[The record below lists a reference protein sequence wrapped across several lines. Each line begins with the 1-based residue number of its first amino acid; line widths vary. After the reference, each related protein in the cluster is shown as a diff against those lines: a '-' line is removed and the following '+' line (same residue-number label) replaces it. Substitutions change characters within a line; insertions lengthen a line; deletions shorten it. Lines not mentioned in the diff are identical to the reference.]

1 MQPPT
6 CNEDVPSFSAA
17 SARRCL
23 LPREPYADAL
33 SASLTHR
40 LSFLHRTHT
49 LCGSLRK
56 APPLIS
62 SPTCSPDSASAR
74 IRVPVCSEGWA
85 ETKFR
90 TGPIQNTEI
99 MERTMFSGKRTRLS
113 PRVPPLDSFRL
124 SYYEPVA
131 GHSQEQ
137 DSTGS
142 GEGQEERVGRVENR

>member
-99 MERTMFSGKRTRLS
+99 KKLWSNRTLILFPHRI
-113 PRVPPLDSFRL
+113 
-124 SYYEPVA
+124 
-131 GHSQEQ
+131 
-137 DSTGS
+137 
-142 GEGQEERVGRVENR
+142 